1 MSELEPA
8 DFERAD
14 YRTVLQRLTTLDQR
28 ATTLREEA
36 QRWHAD
42 RETAAEAAVREAEDE
57 VREAQHAVRLAQRD
71 LEQVDARAAGLWSD
85 FVHRVGP
92 AAERFGR
99 TLPAASIPRQ
109 RTERDAADY
118 LDEVE
123 SRVKYTPPAR
133 PLTFGTQ
140 VLFGAFGVAG
150 GVLGVIGNLVVRQ
163 TAADAGGDWLAASPV
178 VALLVLLLFPV
189 LAVVTA
195 KLVADRRGVG
205 LDTAAVATVLIAG
218 LVTAGLLFT
227 AVTLSQPTAGT
238 G

>member
-1 MSELEPA
+1 MSELQPS

-14 YRTVLQRLTTLDQR
+14 YRTVLRRLTTLDQR
-28 ATTLREEA
+28 AAALREEA
-36 QRWHAD
+36 RRWHAD
-42 RETAAEAAVREAEDE
+42 RAATASEAVAAAEEEVREARAAVREAQ
-57 VREAQHAVRLAQRD
+57 RALEA
-71 LEQVDARAAGLWSD
+71 VDARAAGLWSE

-99 TLPAASIPRQ
+99 TLPPASIPRQ
-109 RTERDAADY
+109 RTDRDAQDY

-123 SRVKYTPPAR
+123 TRVNYTPRAR

-140 VLFGAFGVAG
+140 VLFGILGVAG
-150 GVLGVIGNLVVRQ
+150 GVLGVAGNVALRR
-163 TAADAGGDWLAASPV
+163 TGEAAGGDWQQAAPV
-178 VALLVLLLFPV
+178 VALLVLLACPV

-205 LDTAAVATVLIAG
+205 LDTAAVATVLTTG

-227 AVTLSQPTAGT
+227 AVQFAQSAGS

>member
-1 MSELEPA
+1 MSELQPS

-14 YRTVLQRLTTLDQR
+14 YRTVLNRLTSLDQR
-28 ATTLREEA
+28 AATLREEA
-36 QRWHAD
+36 AGWYAERVA
-42 RETAAEAAVREAEDE
+42 AAEAAVRDAEE
-57 VREAQHAVRLAQRD
+57 KVREAQHRVRVAQRE
-71 LEQVDARAAGLWSD
+71 LEHVDARAAGLWSE

-99 TLPAASIPRQ
+99 TLPPASIPRQ
-109 RTERDAADY
+109 RDREARDY

-123 SRVKYTPPAR
+123 NRVKYTPPAR

-140 VLFGAFGVAG
+140 VLFGVFGFAG
-150 GVLGVIGNLVVRQ
+150 GILGVLGNLVLRR
-163 TAADAGGDWLAASPV
+163 TGEAAGGDWQAAAPV
-178 VALLVLLLFPV
+178 VALLVLLSCPV

-205 LDTAAVATVLIAG
+205 LDTAAVATVLTTG

-227 AVTLSQPTAGT
+227 AVQFAQPPS
-238 G
+238 

>member
-14 YRTVLQRLTTLDQR
+14 YRTVLRRLTSLDQR

-36 QRWHAD
+36 RGWHAE
-42 RETAAEAAVREAEDE
+42 RIAAADAAVREAEE
-57 VREAQHAVRLAQRD
+57 RVREAQHDVRVAQRE
-71 LEQVDARAAGLWSD
+71 LEQVDARAAGLWSE

-99 TLPAASIPRQ
+99 TLPPASIPRQ
-109 RTERDAADY
+109 REREARDY

-123 SRVKYTPPAR
+123 TRVKYTPPAR

-140 VLFGAFGVAG
+140 VLFGIFGFAG
-150 GVLGVIGNLVVRQ
+150 GLLGVIGNLVLRR
-163 TAADAGGDWLAASPV
+163 TGEAAGADSDWGQAAPV
-178 VALLVLLLFPV
+178 VALLVLLCCPI

-205 LDTAAVATVLIAG
+205 LDTAAVATVLVTG
-218 LVTAGLLFT
+218 LITAGLLFT
-227 AVTLSQPTAGT
+227 AVQFAQPA
-238 G
+238 

>member
-8 DFERAD
+8 DFDRAD
-14 YRTVLQRLTTLDQR
+14 YRTVLRRLTTLDQR
-28 ATTLREEA
+28 AATLREEA
-36 QRWHAD
+36 QRWHAE
-42 RETAAEAAVREAEDE
+42 RATAAEEAVRVAERE
-57 VREAQHAVRLAQRD
+57 VREAQHAVRVAQRD

-85 FVHRVGP
+85 LVHRVGP

-109 RTERDAADY
+109 RDRDAADY

-123 SRVKYTPPAR
+123 ARVKYTPPAR

-140 VLFGAFGVAG
+140 LLFGIFGVVG
-150 GVLGVIGNLVVRQ
+150 GVLGVVGNVVVRR
-163 TAADAGGDWLAASPV
+163 TAEAAGGDWPQAAPV

-205 LDTAAVATVLIAG
+205 LDTAAVATVLISG

-227 AVTLSQPTAGT
+227 VVQFAQPPSG
-238 G
+238 